1 MRQRVD
7 ASTRRRVD
15 ESKHRRVDVDLVA
28 EEVARRAA
36 RGGRRGL
43 DGGPGLGPRV
53 VDGAEGFCCLDDRGV
68 DVGGGVHFVWLQFL
82 WCWSCERACKFRGG
96 LTGNKTVRDSRP
108 TRVVARERSRAAVL
122 SAANARPPFR

>member
-1 MRQRVD
+1 M
-7 ASTRRRVD
+7 
-15 ESKHRRVDVDLVA
+15 SKQ
-28 EEVARRAA
+28 VARRAA

-82 WCWSCERACKFRGG
+82 SCASESSASKFRAWES
-96 LTGNKTVRDSRP
+96 L
-108 TRVVARERSRAAVL
+108 A
-122 SAANARPPFR
+122 